1 MKCNFCKNEIESNMR
16 FCPFCGQPIDHTTGL
31 DKYLDDEPVNS
42 NKPAGKFDDI
52 FKEYNRAKGEE
63 KPQGQKPANEHLRS
77 DEIKRSQRNADD
89 FYMPK
94 VFNPDNIDEVTSDER
109 VYSVNKGSNSAHT
122 DAFRS
127 SDNLDDDEKNG
138 IVKSKGRFSDNQD
151 DDINEDRPLYTISD
165 TNRYEK
171 DEDFDDSYY
180 IRKPRRNNRKI
191 LIIAGAVVLTLIL
204 AALAYFLIIG
214 NKPNLKQKTTSIEA
228 GTQVDLLSLVEL
240 ENSSK
245 YAVEVKSGEINNM
258 IPGQYKV
265 SYTVTNR
272 KNDNTEDFEFMFN
285 VVDTTPP
292 TITAP
297 DSINVIKN
305 SQFDLLQNVS
315 VTDTVDGT
323 INNSNITITGN
334 IDSATKGTYPVT
346 LNVSDKA
353 GNKATKAINVI
364 VDDPTTFFNS
374 ITGIWKFDNV
384 QDQLLII
391 RKEGSKYMMYVGYE
405 QSEGYGG
412 EFTFKT
418 VSSDNKTATLIWN
431 VLDEEGSVTQEVQ
444 IDTGTPG
451 DKKMKVDIGQGWQSL
466 TYQKKN

>member
-16 FCPFCGQPIDHTTGL
+16 FCPFCGQPIDHSTPL
-31 DKYLDDEPVNS
+31 DKYLDEESVNS
-42 NKPAGKFDDI
+42 NKTAGKFDDI
-52 FKEYNRAKGEE
+52 FKEYDRAKAEE
-63 KPQGQKPANEHLRS
+63 KPQGQKPAGERLKS
-77 DEIKRSQRNADD
+77 DEIKRSQRNSDD

-94 VFNPDNIDEVTSDER
+94 VFNPDNVDEVASDEK
-109 VYSVNKGSNSAHT
+109 VYSVNKGNNSARN
-122 DAFRS
+122 DAFS
-127 SDNLDDDEKNG
+127 TSDNLVDDKENG
-138 IVKSKGRFSDNQD
+138 VINATGRSSGNLD

-165 TNRYEK
+165 TNRYEI

-180 IRKPRRNNRKI
+180 IRRPRRNNRKI
-191 LIIAGAVVLTLIL
+191 LIISGAVVLALIL

-228 GTQVDLLSLVEL
+228 GTQVDLLSLVEI

-245 YAVEVKSGEINNM
+245 YGVEVKSGEIDNM

-272 KNDNTEDFEFMFN
+272 KNDKTEDFEFMFN

-305 SQFDLLQNVS
+305 SQFDILQNVS

-384 QDQLLII
+384 QNQLLII
-391 RKEGSKYMMYVGYE
+391 RKEGSKYMMFVGFE

-418 VSSDNKTATLIWN
+418 VSSDNKTATLIWI
-431 VLDEEGSVTQEVQ
+431 VQDEEGTVTQEVQ